1 MTSVTPRRAKIAR
14 PTATT
19 GPATGPVVR
28 LVTRRPKSVLV
39 TALLL
44 AVAAIVFSGDLIGSL
59 KTGGFDD
66 PSSESVKGRH
76 GLAQHFHAA
85 DPNLVVMVSKPGGSV
100 DDADVVAA
108 ASRVM
113 QRLSATGGVTVVGS
127 YWNPKKPVPQLAGRD
142 RDKGVILA
150 RVDGDEDV
158 SADRVLALHDQLA
171 APTAGV
177 KIEFGGLTQVNNDI
191 NEQVTTDL
199 AHAEAIAIPIT
210 LVLLLLVF
218 GTVWA
223 AGAPLLI
230 GIFSILTTLGTLRLL
245 AVFTDVSVFAV
256 NMATALGLG
265 LAVDYSLLFVSRYRE
280 QRLRDP
286 DKYAALATTMRTAG
300 STVVFS
306 AATVAVALCSLLVF
320 PQYFLRSFAYAGIAV
335 VIATVCAALMVL
347 PALLVL
353 LGDRIDKWPVLR
365 RRTSA
370 GGHAPFWGRVAGH
383 VMRRPFRTAVPV
395 ILILLALAAPF
406 AHIKFGIADDR
417 VLPKDAESRVVA
429 DAMRTEFAGTGSG
442 ATVVV
447 AERWGT
453 GTNGIGR
460 AAVYAARLSQV
471 DGVAR
476 VDSMAGTF
484 VHGTAV
490 PGAMTAHPRTFA
502 SGKWA
507 TYFSV
512 LSDVEPYSAKGA
524 ELARA
529 IRDVPVPAEVPVMV
543 TGPAA
548 QLVDITGSIGGRLPH
563 ALILIAITTFA
574 LLFLL
579 TGSVLLPIKALVFN
593 LLTMSSVF
601 GVAVWIFQDG
611 HLSGVL
617 GFTATPLTVAIPV
630 LLFCVAFGLSMDY
643 EVFVLSRVIE
653 RHRQGA
659 DLRTAVVEG
668 LSHSGRVISAAAAIL
683 SVSFLAMLV
692 SGVSFIQFFG
702 LCAALAIILDALLV
716 RPVLVPA
723 FMRLL
728 GRWNWWAPKP
738 LRALH
743 ARLGLREH
751 V

>member
-1 MTSVTPRRAKIAR
+1 M
-14 PTATT
+14 
-19 GPATGPVVR
+19 
-28 LVTRRPKSVLV
+28 RRPRSVLV
-39 TALLL
+39 VAMLL

-66 PSSESVKGRH
+66 PSSESVRGRH

-85 DPNLVVMVSKPGGSV
+85 DPNLVVMISKPSGSV
-100 DDADVVAA
+100 DDDDVVAR
-108 ASRVM
+108 ASEILE
-113 QRLSATGGVTVVGS
+113 RLSGTPGVTVVGA
-127 YWNPKKPVPQLAGRD
+127 YWNPRKPVPQLAGRD
-142 RDKGVILA
+142 HDKGVILA

-158 SADRVLALHDQLA
+158 SARRVSDLHDLSGRFG
-171 APTAGV
+171 TV
-177 KIEFGGLTQVNNDI
+177 EVSFGGLTQVNNDI

-280 QRLRDP
+280 QRLRDT
-286 DKYAALATTMRTAG
+286 DKFAALATTMRTAG

-383 VMRRPFRTAVPV
+383 VMRRPFLTAVPV
-395 ILILLALAAPF
+395 ILVLLALAAPF
-406 AHIKFGIADDR
+406 THIKFGIADDR
-417 VLPKDAESRVVA
+417 VLPKEAESRVVA

-460 AAVYAARLSQV
+460 AAVYAARLSRV

-476 VDSMAGTF
+476 VDSMAGAY

-490 PGAMTAHPRTFA
+490 PGAMSAHPRTFA

-529 IRDVPVPAEVPVMV
+529 IRAVPVPAEVPVMV

-548 QLVDITGSIGGRLPH
+548 QLVDITASIGGRLPH
-563 ALILIAITTFA
+563 ALILIAITTFV

-611 HLSGVL
+611 HLAGVL

-743 ARLGLREH
+743 ARMGLREH
-751 V
+751 H

>member
-1 MTSVTPRRAKIAR
+1 MTSVTPRPVTTGRR
-14 PTATT
+14 VPTT

-28 LVTRRPKSVLV
+28 LVTRRPKSVLI
-39 TALLL
+39 TALLI
-44 AVAAIVFSGDLIGSL
+44 AVAAIVFSGDLVGAL

-66 PSSESVKGRH
+66 PSSESVRGQKS
-76 GLAQHFHAA
+76 LAQHFHAA
-85 DPNLVVMVSKPGGSV
+85 DPNLVVMLEKPGGDV
-100 DDADVVAA
+100 DDPDVRTVADQVT
-108 ASRVM
+108 
-113 QRLSATGGVTVVGS
+113 QRLTGTEGVSVVGS
-127 YWNPKKPVPQLAGRD
+127 YWAGRAPQLAGRD
-142 RDKGVILA
+142 RDKGIILA
-150 RVDGDEDV
+150 RVDGDEDT
-158 SADRVLALHDQLA
+158 SAARVKDLHELAGHTGA
-171 APTAGV
+171 VTVG
-177 KIEFGGLTQVNNDI
+177 FGGITQVNNDI
-191 NEQVTTDL
+191 NAQVTEDL
-199 AHAEAIAIPIT
+199 ARAEAIAVPIT
-210 LVLLLLVF
+210 LILLLLVF

-230 GIFSILTTLGTLRLL
+230 GLFSIVATLGTLRLL

-286 DKYAALATTMRTAG
+286 DNITALAATMRTAG

-353 LGDRIDKWPVLR
+353 LGDRIDRWPVLR
-365 RRTSA
+365 RRPAA
-370 GGHAPFWGRVAGH
+370 GGHAPFWGRVAAE
-383 VMRRPFRTAVPV
+383 VMRRPFRSAVPV
-395 ILILLALAAPF
+395 ILFLIALAMPF
-406 AHIKFGIADDR
+406 THIKFGIADDR

-429 DAMRTEFAGTGSG
+429 DALRTEFAGTGSG
-442 ATVVV
+442 ATVIV
-447 AERWGT
+447 ADGWGT
-453 GTNGIGR
+453 GTNGIKR
-460 AAVYAARLSQV
+460 AAVYAARLSRV
-471 DGVAR
+471 EGVSR

-484 VHGTAV
+484 VHGVAT
-490 PGAMTAHPRTFA
+490 PKLITMHPRTYA
-502 SGKWA
+502 SGKLA

-512 LSDVEPYSAKGA
+512 LTDVEPYSDAGA
-524 ELARA
+524 DLARA
-529 IRDVPVPAEVPVMV
+529 IRAVPVPAGVPVMA

-548 QLVDITGSIGGRLPH
+548 QLVDITASIGGRLPH
-563 ALILIAITTFA
+563 ALILIACTTFA

-579 TGSVLLPIKALVFN
+579 TGSVLLPLKALVFN

-611 HLSGVL
+611 NLSEVL

-643 EVFVLSRVIE
+643 EVFVLSRIIE

-668 LSHSGRVISAAAAIL
+668 LSRSGRVISAAAAIL

-728 GRWNWWAPKP
+728 GRWNWWAPGP

-743 ARLGLREH
+743 ARMGLREH
-751 V
+751 G

>member
-1 MTSVTPRRAKIAR
+1 MTSVTPRPARTRR

-19 GPATGPVVR
+19 GPVRTGPVVR
-28 LVTRRPKSVLV
+28 LVTRRPRSVLL
-39 TALLL
+39 TALLI

-66 PSSESVKGRH
+66 PSSDSVRGREWM
-76 GLAQHFHAA
+76 AQHFHAA
-85 DPNLVVMVSKPGGSV
+85 DPNLVVMVSKPGGSI
-100 DDADVVAA
+100 DDADVVSTAGQVMTRLAA
-108 ASRVM
+108 
-113 QRLSATGGVTVVGS
+113 TPGVTVVGS

-142 RDKGVILA
+142 HDKGVILA
-150 RVDGDEDV
+150 RVDGDEDA
-158 SADRVLALHDQLA
+158 SARRVLDLHDM
-171 APTAGV
+171 AGTTGRTTV
-177 KIEFGGLTQVNNDI
+177 EFGGLTQVNNDI
-191 NEQVTTDL
+191 NEQVTKDL
-199 AHAEAIAIPIT
+199 THAEAIAIPIT

-230 GIFSILTTLGTLRLL
+230 GVFSILTTLGTLRLL
-245 AVFTDVSVFAV
+245 ALFTDVSVFAV

-286 DKYAALATTMRTAG
+286 DRVSALNATMRTAG
-300 STVVFS
+300 STVLFS

-335 VIATVCAALMVL
+335 VIATVGAALLVL
-347 PALLVL
+347 PALLML

-383 VMRRPFRTAVPV
+383 VMRRPILTAVPV

-406 AHIKFGIADDR
+406 SHIKFGIADDR
-417 VLPKDAESRVVA
+417 VLPKTAESRVVA
-429 DAMRTEFAGTGSG
+429 DAMRSEFAGTGSG

-460 AAVYAARLSQV
+460 AAVYASRLSQV
-471 DGVAR
+471 DGVGR
-476 VDSMAGTF
+476 VESIAGAY
-484 VHGTAV
+484 VNGVAV
-490 PGAMTAHPRTFA
+490 PGAMSVHPRMLA
-502 SGKWA
+502 SGTWA

-524 ELARA
+524 DLARA
-529 IRDVPVPAEVPVMV
+529 IRGVPVPAEVPVLV

-563 ALILIAITTFA
+563 ALILIAVTTFA

-579 TGSVLLPIKALVFN
+579 TGSVFLPLKALFFN

-611 HLSGVL
+611 HLSGLL

-643 EVFVLSRVIE
+643 EVFVLSRIIE

-659 DLRTAVVEG
+659 DLHTAVVEG

-738 LRALH
+738 LRVLH
-743 ARLGLREH
+743 ARMGLREH
-751 V
+751 G

>member
-1 MTSVTPRRAKIAR
+1 MTSTTPRPATTGRR
-14 PTATT
+14 TATT
-19 GPATGPVVR
+19 GPVPGPVVR
-28 LVTRRPKSVLV
+28 LVTRRPKSVLF

-44 AVAAIVFSGDLIGSL
+44 AVVAIAFSGDLIGAL

-66 PSSESVKGRH
+66 PRSESVRGREL
-76 GLAQHFHAA
+76 LAEHFRAA
-85 DPNLVVMVSKPGGSV
+85 DPNLVVLVAKPGGSV
-100 DDADVVAA
+100 DDEDVRAVAGQVTGVLG
-108 ASRVM
+108 S
-113 QRLSATGGVTVVGS
+113 TGGVTVVGS
-127 YWNPKKPVPQLAGRD
+127 YWSGRAPQLAGARRD
-142 RDKGVILA
+142 SGLILA
-150 RVDGDEDV
+150 RVDGDEDA
-158 SADRVLALHDQLA
+158 SADRVADLHDELA
-171 APTAGV
+171 GERGAV
-177 KIEFGGLTQVNNDI
+177 EVSFGGLTQVNNDI

-199 AHAEAIAIPIT
+199 ARAEAIAIPIT

-286 DKYAALATTMRTAG
+286 DRVTALNATMRTAG

-347 PALLVL
+347 PALLML
-353 LGDRIDKWPVLR
+353 LGDRIDKWPVLPR
-365 RRTSA
+365 RPSA
-370 GGHAPFWGRVAGH
+370 GGHAPFWGRVAAQ
-383 VMRRPFRTAVPV
+383 VMRRPFLTAVPV
-395 ILILLALAAPF
+395 ILVLLALALPF
-406 AHIKFGIADDR
+406 THIKFGIADDR

-429 DAMRTEFAGTGSG
+429 DAMRTGFAGTGSG

-447 AERWGT
+447 TDGWGT
-453 GTNGIGR
+453 GTNGIAR
-460 AAVYAARLSQV
+460 AAVYAARLSRV
-471 DGVAR
+471 EGVAR
-476 VDSMAGTF
+476 VDSMAGAF
-484 VHGTAV
+484 VDGAAV
-490 PGAMTAHPRTFA
+490 PGALSVHPRTFA
-502 SGKWA
+502 SGRMA
-507 TYFSV
+507 TYFAV

-529 IRDVPVPAEVPVMV
+529 VRAVPVPAEVPVRV

-563 ALILIAITTFA
+563 ALVLIACTTFA

-579 TGSVLLPIKALVFN
+579 TGSVLLPIKALFFN

-611 HLSGVL
+611 HFEEVL
-617 GFTATPLTVAIPV
+617 GHTATPLTVAIPV

-643 EVFVLSRVIE
+643 EVFVLSRIIE

-668 LSHSGRVISAAAAIL
+668 LSRSGRVISAAAAIL

-728 GRWNWWAPKP
+728 GRWNWWAPRP

-743 ARLGLREH
+743 DRLGLREH
-751 V
+751 S

>member
-1 MTSVTPRRAKIAR
+1 MTSVAPRPATTGRRTP
-14 PTATT
+14 TT
-19 GPATGPVVR
+19 GPASGPVVR
-28 LVTRRPKSVLV
+28 LVTRRPKSVLL
-39 TALLL
+39 TALLV
-44 AVAAIVFSGDLIGSL
+44 AVAAIVFSGDLIGAL
-59 KTGGFDD
+59 KSGGFDD
-66 PSSESVKGRH
+66 PSSESVKGRQWM
-76 GLAQHFHAA
+76 AQHFHAA
-85 DPNLVVMVSKPGGSV
+85 DPNLVVMISKPGGSV
-100 DDADVVAA
+100 DDADMLVV
-108 ASRVM
+108 ASRVV
-113 QRLSATGGVTVVGS
+113 QRLSATEGVTVVGS
-127 YWNPKKPVPQLAGRD
+127 YWNPRKPVPQLAGRD
-142 RDKGVILA
+142 HDKGVILA

-158 SADRVLALHDQLA
+158 SADRVADLHSLTGSSGGID
-171 APTAGV
+171 V
-177 KIEFGGLTQVNNDI
+177 SFGGLTQVNNDI

-210 LVLLLLVF
+210 LLLLLLVF

-230 GIFSILTTLGTLRLL
+230 GLFSIVTTLGTLRLL

-286 DKYAALATTMRTAG
+286 DKISALATTMRTAG

-335 VIATVCAALMVL
+335 VIATVLAALMVL

-365 RRTSA
+365 RRPAA
-370 GGHAPFWGRVAGH
+370 GGHAPFWGRIAGH
-383 VMRRPFRTAVPV
+383 VMRRPILTALPV
-395 ILILLALAAPF
+395 IMFLVALALPF
-406 AHIKFGIADDR
+406 THIKFGIADDR
-417 VLPKDAESRVVA
+417 VLPEKAESRVVA
-429 DAMRTEFAGTGSG
+429 DAMRSEFAGTGSG

-447 AERWGT
+447 AQGWGT
-453 GTNGIGR
+453 GTNGIKR
-460 AAVYAARLSQV
+460 AAVYASRLSLV
-471 DGVAR
+471 DGVSR
-476 VDSMAGTF
+476 VDSMAGTY
-484 VHGTAV
+484 VDGTVV
-490 PGAMTAHPRTFA
+490 PGATTVHPRTFA
-502 SGKWA
+502 SGRMA

-529 IRDVPVPAEVPVMV
+529 VRVVPVPAEVPVLV

-563 ALILIAITTFA
+563 ALILIACTTFA

-579 TGSVLLPIKALVFN
+579 TGSVFLPIKALLFN

-643 EVFVLSRVIE
+643 EVFVLSRILE

-702 LCAALAIILDALLV
+702 LCSALAIILDALLV

-743 ARLGLREH
+743 ARMGLREH
-751 V
+751 L